1 MSVAVRHCSV
11 LCRPPALADSGLRLG
26 SAAMPSLQQTLA
38 AADSNGSFRHYSSL
52 NQRNN
57 FLFLKT
63 PPAPIYSGGRR
74 GLGWIPTVIRS
85 VLKIR
90 LASKVVNK
98 DT

>member
-1 MSVAVRHCSV
+1 MSVAVRHRSV
-11 LCRPPALADSGLRLG
+11 LCRPPALADNGLRLS
-26 SAAMPSLQQTLA
+26 SAAMPSSLQQTLA

-90 LASKVVNK
+90 SAR
-98 DT
+98 